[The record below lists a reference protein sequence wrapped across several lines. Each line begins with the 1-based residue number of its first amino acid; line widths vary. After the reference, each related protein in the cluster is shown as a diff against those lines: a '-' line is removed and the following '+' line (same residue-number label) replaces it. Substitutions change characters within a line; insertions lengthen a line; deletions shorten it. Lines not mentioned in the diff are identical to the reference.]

1 MVIFL
6 ILFVSEKLKNIFCN
20 KNNNKVVIYKNVD
33 LFIKLLNIYY
43 LILLNKQLKFTLN
56 EAR

>member
-6 ILFVSEKLKNIFCN
+6 ILFVSEKLKNIFYN

-43 LILLNKQLKFTLN
+43 LILLNKQLN
-56 EAR
+56 EAK